1 MNSMFAS
8 RQIINVCFNVSRQYV
23 TLNSAHVTSI
33 VRPTIFIPS
42 IRKFSDEETD
52 KENKN
57 KKRYADESRDRRVP
71 VDIDLSIQYMKS
83 DAFKET
89 YKDYKI
95 WQLFRRNFKGAISPS
110 KPRISCTENG
120 FISTTN
126 PCVIC
131 RDRYLVLDY
140 KNIELL
146 HHFISPHTGY
156 VYPNTVI
163 CLCSEQYEK
172 LCVAITLAKSYGLI
186 DFDVPLREY
195 DYNHHYESLPSNM
208 IDLSSHIHHHH

>member
-1 MNSMFAS
+1 M
-8 RQIINVCFNVSRQYV
+8 
-23 TLNSAHVTSI
+23 TSI

-83 DAFKET
+83 DGMLNNLISLFIKSIYFLAFKET

-140 KNIELL
+140 K
-146 HHFISPHTGY
+146 
-156 VYPNTVI
+156 VI
-163 CLCSEQYEK
+163 VLE
-172 LCVAITLAKSYGLI
+172 
-186 DFDVPLREY
+186 
-195 DYNHHYESLPSNM
+195 
-208 IDLSSHIHHHH
+208 